1 MIKVGILG
9 DIGSGKSFVAK
20 QFGYPV
26 FNADKEVS
34 DIYKNDKSCYNKIKN
49 KFPKFIKSKILKKNE
64 LGSLIK
70 QNKQNLK
77 KISDIVHPIV
87 RKRMHLF
94 FKKIKE
100 KRNFLKKNHKK
111 RAVVLDIPLLVENKL
126 YDKNFYLI
134 FVQSNR
140 NEINKRLKKRPFYNK
155 AIIASL
161 RKSQRSLAYKKKI
174 SNFVIKNNFKLLSL
188 KKNIK
193 MIKRKILD
201 ERNSS

>member
-1 MIKVGILG
+1 MIKIGILG

-20 QFGYPV
+20 KFGYPV

-34 DIYKNDKSCYNKIKN
+34 DIYRNDKSCYKKIK
-49 KFPKFIKSKILKKNE
+49 KKLPKFIKSKTLKKNE
-64 LGSLIK
+64 LGNAIK
-70 QNKQNLK
+70 DNKKNLR

-87 RKRMHLF
+87 RKRMHYF
-94 FKKIKE
+94 FKK
-100 KRNFLKKNHKK
+100 NFKKKM
-111 RAVVLDIPLLVENKL
+111 VILDIPLLVENKL

-134 FVQSNR
+134 FVQSNKD
-140 NEINKRLKKRPFYNK
+140 EINKRIKKRPFYNK
-155 AIIASL
+155 KIIDNL

-174 SNFVIKNNFKLLSL
+174 SNYVIKNDFELLSL

-193 MIKRKILD
+193 IIKRKILD